1 MLQINIGKDENL
13 QDACNI
19 FISALLPHENYDA
32 VYYTDV
38 LQTLFRYV
46 RLEEFSGEYYVLLK
60 ILSELKDLK
69 SRFNDFSPELTE
81 ESLSNTLEVSIADSI
96 MDPQVR
102 MSEILQR
109 EGLPSNLEIETVK
122 ENACHKLY
130 AMTIELYEKCF
141 SLVQESSSALNH
153 VPMLRSAFLA
163 HVSTESIQTQVT
175 ILQNQ
180 MNLDRKNYS
189 GLNDWLTYLQGLN
202 VALTER
208 LSEEQTVTSGIG
220 SIEDGMDLLSSLQS
234 QYIPLA
240 QYGIPE
246 IDYTDKELE
255 TPGTPILRHRL
266 AVIVGEI
273 NMGKSMFCIWQTAN
287 LLAQKRKVVYMYG
300 ESTMAKIYAQI
311 LLAYIWIKYHKSLQ
325 MVHMIDD
332 SECTEEIIKI
342 KTMAMQE
349 VNNLL
354 FLTESYS
361 YDNLYNELVADYE
374 KFQFD
379 AVFIDH
385 SYALSG
391 ISTRDNGKSSI
402 DKMAIFL
409 RSFKR
414 NYAVYVC
421 VASHPSSDARSAV
434 SKDKAVGEFITK
446 GSSNL
451 AAEADE
457 TFILKDNE
465 ALRKQDQIMLEN
477 KKRRD
482 APVLQYPVILRKRFS
497 CCCFEY
503 DASLQHIDVI
513 EDSEAESALAELDR
527 AYGGDGDNL
536 YELDAY

>member
-19 FISALLPHENYDA
+19 FISALLPHEKYDSA
-32 VYYTDV
+32 YYTEI
-38 LQTLFRYV
+38 LQTIFRYIK
-46 RLEEFSGEYYVLLK
+46 LDEFSGEYYVLLK

-69 SRFNDFSPELTE
+69 SRFDDFSPELTE
-81 ESLSNTLEVSIADSI
+81 ESLSKTLEISIADSI
-96 MDPQVR
+96 MDPHVC
-102 MSEILQR
+102 MSEILER
-109 EGLPSNLEIETVK
+109 EGLPSRLEIETVK
-122 ENACHKLY
+122 ETACHKLY

-141 SLVQESSSALNH
+141 SLEQESKTVLNH
-153 VPMLRSAFLA
+153 VPMLRSAFLS
-163 HVSTESIQTQVT
+163 HVSTESIQTQIS

-180 MNLDRKNYS
+180 KSLDRKNYS
-189 GLNDWLTYLQGLN
+189 GLNDWLTYLQNINIALN
-202 VALTER
+202 ER
-208 LSEEQTVTSGIG
+208 LSEEQMVTSAVGDV
-220 SIEDGMDLLSSLQS
+220 EDGIDLLASLKV
-234 QYIPLA
+234 QYEPLA

-255 TPGTPILRHRL
+255 TPGTPILKHRFV
-266 AVIVGEI
+266 VIVGEI
-273 NMGKSMFCIWQTAN
+273 NMGKSMFCIWQTAR
-287 LLAQKRKVVYMYG
+287 LLAEGKKPLYMYG
-300 ESTMAKIYAQI
+300 ESTKAKIYAQI

-325 MVHMIDD
+325 MVHMIDN
-332 SECTEEIIKI
+332 SECTDEIIKI

-349 VNNLL
+349 INELL
-354 FLTESYS
+354 FLKESYS

-374 KFQFD
+374 KFKFD

-385 SYALSG
+385 SYALTG

-402 DKMAIFL
+402 DRMSIFI

-414 NYAVYVC
+414 SYPVYVC

-434 SKDKAVGEFITK
+434 SKGKEVDQFTTK

-451 AAEADE
+451 AGEADE

-465 ALRKQDQIMLEN
+465 ALRKQNQIMLEN

-482 APVLQYPVILRKRFS
+482 APVLEYPVILRKRFS

-503 DASLQHIDVI
+503 DASLQHVDVI
-513 EDSEAESALAELDR
+513 ENAEAESALAELDR
-527 AYGGDGDNL
+527 AYGGDDDL
-536 YELDAY
+536 YDIESF